1 MIENHVLSHV
11 LVADEVRRAQDDSA
25 ETHLIDH
32 QLGAQFPREM
42 WDVHGTIGIESQQI
56 DEAVDA
62 HLMRD
67 VERDERLGELV
78 SNHDIQQKQGP
89 DAGERVAQRVNVER
103 FALCD
108 LDADQESG
116 LCRIAGKNPDRG
128 SAPDS

>member
-1 MIENHVLSHV
+1 MIKNHGLNPV
-11 LVADEVRRAQDDSA
+11 LVADEVRRAQDGSA

-32 QLGAQFPREM
+32 PLGARFPREI
-42 WDVHGTIGIESQQI
+42 WDVHGTIGVEYQQI

-78 SNHDIQQKQGP
+78 LNHGMPQKQGP
-89 DAGERVAQRVNVER
+89 DASERVAQRINVER
-103 FALCD
+103 IALCD

-116 LCRIAGKNPDRG
+116 LCRIAGKNLDRG